1 MSLNQIVSKEEMNQ
15 IETRTMELS
24 NMSLLDLMY
33 QIESALF
40 RYIENHEMIH
50 IDDRVLLVV
59 GTGKNGLCALT
70 IGKQLIDSGFDVRF
84 LVVGAKDHIRKESI
98 EILLDLEMVNAF
110 ITYIELDEQVKA
122 EYFEE
127 ATIIIDGLFGVGLKK
142 KITGY
147 QLQVIN
153 EINSSYARVISIDI
167 PSGIKSNNGLV
178 MNDAV
183 IANDTLVIQ
192 CYKQGNLLNDALDYH
207 GTHHLVDC
215 GMVLSYFDDK
225 QETLPFDYLL
235 NKIEKRKRNS
245 HKYHYGNIAVIGGSK
260 GYTGAP
266 ILSGYAALRTGSGL
280 SSILIQEKD
289 VKYSFS
295 KYPELMIK
303 PFLGIEEIPSL
314 LKNIDTV
321 IFGPGLSANDDLNLS
336 ILTYLLSTTIPIVI
350 DASGISYYKQ
360 LKEEYN
366 DRGNIILT
374 PHLKEL
380 ADFLDVSVDDVKEES
395 VLLIKNI
402 AHKYNVTVVLKG
414 ACTVITNNDET
425 YYSTLGNP
433 GLAKAG
439 TGDVLA
445 GIIGSLLGRNIHT
458 LEAGKLGVLIHSK
471 SGLIAME
478 KYGEESL
485 IATDVIEELPL
496 VMKQVKKQ

>member
-15 IETRTMELS
+15 IENRTMELS

-33 QIESALF
+33 QVESALF

-59 GTGKNGLCALT
+59 GTGKNGLCALI

-84 LVVGAKDHIRKESI
+84 LIVGTKDHIRKESF

-127 ATIIIDGLFGVGLKK
+127 ATVIIDGLFGVGLKK
-142 KITGY
+142 NITGY

-245 HKYHYGNIAVIGGSK
+245 QKYHYGNIAVIGGSK
-260 GYTGAP
+260 GYMGAP
-266 ILSGYAALRTGSGL
+266 VLSGYAALKTGSGL

-350 DASGISYYKQ
+350 DASGIAYYKQ

-366 DRGNIILT
+366 ERGNIIVT
-374 PHLKEL
+374 PHHKEL
-380 ADFLDVSVDDVKEES
+380 ADFLDVTVDDVKEES
-395 VLLIKNI
+395 VLLAKNI

-414 ACTVITNNDET
+414 PCTIITNNDET
-425 YYSTLGNP
+425 YYSTFGNP
-433 GLAKAG
+433 GLATAG

-445 GIIGSLLGRNIHT
+445 GIIGSLLGRNFSTI
-458 LEAGKLGVLIHSK
+458 EAAKLGVLIHSK
-471 SGLIAME
+471 SGNIAM
-478 KYGEESL
+478 KQYGEESL
-485 IATDVIEELPL
+485 TATDVIESLPL